1 MFQLCDFG
9 YSLMSDVNDDDEA
22 LGLSP
27 GTAPYIAPEVYA
39 AKRGAA
45 PRLDL
50 QGWQRADVYSLTMML
65 WGMFRAK
72 ATPSFFPEVDIS
84 GMTTHGKEKRLGE
97 LVEKGERPYLE
108 SKDPDVEQGMRPLW
122 GKLLAHA
129 TFPAGWSLRPAERP
143 TAEEMWK
150 CILELGCTLQGNG
163 GSGDPSSLPST
174 SPLTTSKPRARPPEV
189 QSSKF
194 GHGTERMGADG
205 HSRWRVA
212 VGQNVRGA
220 SQWEQLGS

>member
-45 PRLDL
+45 DRLDL

-65 WGMFRAK
+65 WGLFRAK
-72 ATPSFFPEVDIS
+72 ATPSFFPKVDIS
-84 GMTTHGKEKRLGE
+84 GMTTQGKEKKLGE
-97 LVEKGERPYLE
+97 LVEKGKRPYLE

-129 TFPAGWSLRPAERP
+129 TFPAGWSPKPAERP

-150 CILELGCTLQGNG
+150 FILELGGTLQGDG

-174 SPLTTSKPRARPPEV
+174 STLTTSKPRPPEV

-194 GHGTERMGADG
+194 GHGTERTGADG

-212 VGQNVRGA
+212 VGQNMRGA
-220 SQWEQLGS
+220 SQWEQVGS

>member
-39 AKRGAA
+39 AKRGDAEA
-45 PRLDL
+45 RLDL

-65 WGMFRAK
+65 WGLFRAK
-72 ATPSFFPEVDIS
+72 ATPSFFPKVDIS
-84 GMTTHGKEKRLGE
+84 GMTTQGKEKKLGE

-122 GKLLAHA
+122 GKLFARG
-129 TFPAGWSLRPAERP
+129 TFPAGWSPNPAERP

-150 CILELGCTLQGNG
+150 RILELGGTLQGDG
-163 GSGDPSSLPST
+163 VSGDPSSLPST
-174 SPLTTSKPRARPPEV
+174 SPLTTSKPRPPEV

-194 GHGTERMGADG
+194 GHGTELRGADG

-212 VGQNVRGA
+212 VGQNMRGA
-220 SQWEQLGS
+220 SQWEQVGS